1 MTMPVEPDTGTPAPD
16 TGDPSQQPTPT
27 DDAAQQPAG
36 QPDTGGWDELI
47 EQWKSDGLAPGQ
59 IAERLAA
66 SRKHEGRAK
75 RYKQQLDKLNGG
87 GQSPAEPEGSEDW
100 QAKYE
105 AEQERASTFESEL
118 LETRYE
124 NAVNRAATN
133 VGADAEA
140 LLDSQAFRDAVA
152 AELDEDFDTDDL
164 REAVNKV
171 AKDFAKKPRFAA
183 QQPAAG
189 RSGGDF
195 TGGPGARASIDQQI
209 ADAEKNRDFATAIA
223 LKRQR
228 AALK

>member
-1 MTMPVEPDTGTPAPD
+1 MTMPDEPATGTPAPD
-16 TGDPSQQPTPT
+16 TGDPSQQPSPT
-27 DDAAQQPAG
+27 DDAGQQFAE

-59 IAERLAA
+59 ISERLAA

-87 GQSPAEPEGSEDW
+87 GQQPAEPEGGEDW

-105 AEQERASTFESEL
+105 AEQERANTFEGEL

-124 NAVNRAATN
+124 NAVNRAAAK

-152 AELDEDFDTDDL
+152 EQLDEDFDADDL
-164 REAVNKV
+164 RDAVNKV
-171 AKDFAKKPRFAA
+171 AKDFARKPRFSA
-183 QQPAAG
+183 QRGGA
-189 RSGGDF
+189 SGGDF
-195 TGGPGARASIDQQI
+195 TGSPGAAASIDQQI
-209 ADAEKNRDFATAIA
+209 AEAEKNRDFATAIA
-223 LKRQR
+223 LKRR
-228 AALK
+228 KAAMTQ